1 MSIRDPIGLRQ
12 ARQKEQ
18 QGRKQ
23 YKSPIIPLSAY
34 SHRYSPHPV
43 DCAGILADG
52 STLSEKEAAFL
63 KMASGNTDEFVR
75 NS

>member
-1 MSIRDPIGLRQ
+1 
-12 ARQKEQ
+12 
-18 QGRKQ
+18 
-23 YKSPIIPLSAY
+23 
-34 SHRYSPHPV
+34 V

-52 STLSEKEAAFL
+52 STLSEREAAFL